1 MKSIFAV
8 VALSAGLLGC
18 LSAYAQA
25 PAGATALCKDG
36 SYISNVSKKGACSR
50 HGGVKDWYGDNA
62 STTAPSA
69 TSPADK
75 NTAVLV
81 PNKSAASATGAMP
94 AAGGAPGQ
102 VWVNTRSKVYHC
114 QGAKWYGKTK
124 NGEYMTEAAAKA
136 AGSRADH
143 GKACT

>member
-8 VALSAGLLGC
+8 AALSAGLLGC

-36 SYISNVSKKGACSR
+36 SYTNVSKKGACSR

-94 AAGGAPGQ
+94 AASGGPGQ
-102 VWVNTRSKVYHC
+102 V
-114 QGAKWYGKTK
+114 
-124 NGEYMTEAAAKA
+124 
-136 AGSRADH
+136 
-143 GKACT
+143 